1 MSTSPRADGVPTPHV
16 EAAEHVGDEF
26 GDTIKALRETAASVD
41 GLDYLAHYSSGVF
54 NVGIDRLGDPASPAD
69 ALPGRTRRDEL
80 RRLGRTLS
88 LMLSD
93 MDRTLRPARTG
104 GLIRA
109 VFQTQR
115 SAEFCNLVVPGQ
127 HVVGSIL
134 DHEARTDSPVGLT
147 QVEQV
152 RAADIAM
159 AQLATGLRRRISL
172 ASGNPGGW
180 ETTDLEAPRGNHHS
194 GGPSVTVRG
203 PLDER
208 TERLRE
214 ACEGA
219 VDAVGLHLVAHCM
232 RGKVTFAVDQLGDRT
247 LGPFFTQVTVTAR
260 RSFYLDF
267 SHRLHSLANKLN
279 KTTTG
284 VLGGLLQR
292 IVLDVEQGAIYYY
305 RLGTGD
311 YLVGVTIDQSQV
323 SQADDRMASLA
334 TEARDILA
342 SGT

>member
-26 GDTIKALRETAASVD
+26 GDTIKALRETAASAA

-54 NVGIDRLGDPASPAD
+54 NVGLDRLGDPSNPAD
-69 ALPGRTRRDEL
+69 APPGRTRRDEL
-80 RRLGRTLS
+80 RRLGRSLSLTLS
-88 LMLSD
+88 GL
-93 MDRTLRPARTG
+93 DRTLRPARTG

-109 VFQTQR
+109 VLQTER
-115 SAEFCNLVVPGQ
+115 SAEFCNLVVPGE

-134 DHEARTDSPVGLT
+134 NHEVRPDSPAELT
-147 QVEQV
+147 QVEEV

-159 AQLATGLRRRISL
+159 AQLATGLRQRISL
-172 ASGNPGGW
+172 ASANPGGW
-180 ETTDLEAPRGNHHS
+180 ERADVEAPLGNHDP
-194 GGPSVTVRG
+194 GGPSVTVLG

-208 TERLRE
+208 TERLKE

-219 VDAVGLHLVAHCM
+219 VDPVGLQLVAHCV
-232 RGKVTFAVDQLGDRT
+232 RGKVVFAVDRLGDRS
-247 LGPFFTQVTVTAR
+247 LGPFFTQVTVPAR

-267 SHRLHSLANKLN
+267 SHRLSSLANNLN

-311 YLVGVTIDQSQV
+311 YLVGVTIDQSRV
-323 SQADDRMASLA
+323 SHADDRMASLA
-334 TEARDILA
+334 AEARDILA
-342 SGT
+342 E